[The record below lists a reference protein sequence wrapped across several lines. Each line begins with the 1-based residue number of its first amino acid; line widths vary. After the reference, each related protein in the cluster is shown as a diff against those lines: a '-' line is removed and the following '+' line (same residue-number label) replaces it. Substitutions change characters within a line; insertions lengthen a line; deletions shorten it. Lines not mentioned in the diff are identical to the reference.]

1 MKIHTPQGG
10 LSEVDRCRCYT
21 RTVEL
26 NIGRYVRGETWSAVT
41 VQRSRK
47 GTKHI
52 VAPDNLQVHHHPYQA
67 LVRKYRKSEKVWGG
81 GAADGDAGS
90 EGLAL
95 VACQGGLP
103 RPLTR
108 DANPPCNFKRG
119 EEVAS

>member
-52 VAPDNLQVHHHPYQA
+52 VVPDNLQVHHHPYQA
-67 LVRKYRKSEKVWGG
+67 LVRKYRKSETPSEH
-81 GAADGDAGS
+81 GS
-90 EGLAL
+90 YKGPTEE
-95 VACQGGLP
+95 
-103 RPLTR
+103 
-108 DANPPCNFKRG
+108 PPDTFDPMKT
-119 EEVAS
+119 